1 MGTIKIIKG
10 EATAEEISAI
20 EKALSQGQSQLI
32 NNSNYGKTEIIRD

>member
-10 EATAEEISAI
+10 EATVEEITAI
-20 EKALSQGQSQLI
+20 EKALSHRQSQLI

>member
-10 EATAEEISAI
+10 EATAEEIAAI
-20 EKALSQGQSQLI
+20 EKALSQRQSQLI